1 MNDIITTMFN
11 KKFLEELF
19 KPQELYSKKALRT
32 VFDRLAHASIMR
44 LNQASMDKVRHHVFI
59 YSLCVFNL
67 LLCSQYFVCIFNYK
81 HWLSIHA
88 PVRFLQNHTEMFL
101 SQPFHYAYWIYIR
114 FAFMPININQ
124 VYNVTFLLCLSTR
137 HIHLHTMSP
146 STVYH
151 STTAC
156 IYFWC
161 LRQYVDECVPVH
173 SSMTW
178 WPWLSSIRCFS
189 VHDLRTSSL
198 CPSTTWMQSKT
209 LWKIL
214 PAFSARLMRLT
225 DSW

>member
-1 MNDIITTMFN
+1 MYSYTACV
-11 KKFLEELF
+11 FL
-19 KPQELYSKKALRT
+19 
-32 VFDRLAHASIMR
+32 
-44 LNQASMDKVRHHVFI
+44 I
-59 YSLCVFNL
+59 YSCAPNILFAFL
-67 LLCSQYFVCIFNYK
+67 ITSIDF
-81 HWLSIHA
+81 LSMHQLH
-88 PVRFLQNHTEMFL
+88 FFKNTQMFL

-124 VYNVTFLLCLSTR
+124 VYNVTFLLCLSIR

-161 LRQYVDECVPVH
+161 LRQYVDECVPFH